1 MTVGAG
7 GAEWGEVERR
17 VGAVPSMA
25 NPSKTLYVGSFRHVL
40 DAKNRLTI
48 PARWRFAGDE
58 GADSYLA
65 LPQDGHLLVLPP
77 LEIERLYDKLASKA
91 LGDTAA
97 QASIQKLFSQAF
109 SFGCDKQGRVGLPEA
124 MLRSVGIEKEALCV
138 GSLTKFTIWNPAR
151 WEQQHPAVAGENV
164 EALMRRMDI

>member
-1 MTVGAG
+1 MTVGLS
-7 GAEWGEVERR
+7 GAEWGKVGRR
-17 VGAVPSMA
+17 VGAVRSMSS
-25 NPSKTLYVGSFRHVL
+25 PSKTLYVGSFRHVL

-58 GADSYLA
+58 AADSYLA

-138 GSLTKFTIWNPAR
+138 GSLTKFTIWSPVR

>member
-1 MTVGAG
+1 
-7 GAEWGEVERR
+7 
-17 VGAVPSMA
+17 MA
-25 NPSKTLYVGSFRHVL
+25 HPTKTLYVGTFRHVL

-109 SFGCDKQGRVGLPEA
+109 SFGCDKQGRVALPEA
-124 MLRSVGIEKEALCV
+124 MLRTVGIEKEAMCI

-151 WEQQHPAVAGENV
+151 WEQQNPTAAGENV